1 MFITPQTK
9 ISELVKANKDS
20 IEAIASLSK
29 PLEKLKNPLLRK
41 LMASRVTIAEAAKMG
56 GCSIEEFRLVLKP
69 LGFEFGEENTAET
82 EVEGEKPDWLQ
93 QLPAEKIVNF
103 DVRPILA
110 GGSDPLKE
118 IMQRFKQLPEG
129 QALCIINT
137 FVPVPLV
144 RLLEKDGTLS
154 YTETISG
161 NEFHTYFL
169 KKEKA
174 VKPETIPP
182 KEEEG
187 PVVMA
192 DKETFERV
200 WSSYPKEKIQ
210 EIDVRHLEM
219 PGPMQAILEALES
232 LPDENALYIF
242 HKRVPVYLLE
252 ELADKN
258 YRIYIL
264 TLSETEVRMLIF
276 KRIRNGGYQYR

>member
-1 MFITPQTK
+1 MIISPQTK

-29 PLEKLKNPLLRK
+29 PLEKLRNPLLRK

-56 GCSIEEFRLVLKP
+56 GCSVEEFRLVLKA
-69 LGFEFGEENTAET
+69 LGFEFEDGNASET
-82 EVEGEKPDWLQ
+82 EDEGQKPDWLQ
-93 QLPAEKIVNF
+93 LLPAEKIVNF

-174 VKPETIPP
+174 AKPAPAAAPESDEQVI
-182 KEEEG
+182 
-187 PVVMA
+187 MA
-192 DKETFERV
+192 DKETFERIF
-200 WSSYPKEKIQ
+200 SSYPKERIQ

-219 PGPMQAILEALES
+219 PGPMQAILEALET
-232 LPDENALYIF
+232 LPDENVLSVH

-252 ELADKN
+252 ELADKD

-276 KRIRNGGYQYR
+276 KRR

>member
-1 MFITPQTK
+1 MLITPQTK

-56 GCSIEEFRLVLKP
+56 GCTIEEFRLVLKP
-69 LGFEFGEENTAET
+69 LGFEFGEENTAAT
-82 EVEGEKPDWLQ
+82 EAEEQKPDWLQ
-93 QLPAEKIVNF
+93 QFPQEKIINF

-118 IMQRFKQLPEG
+118 IMQQFKQLPEG

-174 VKPETIPP
+174 TKPVS
-182 KEEEG
+182 G
-187 PVVMA
+187 PQNDEQVIMA
-192 DKETFERV
+192 DQETFERV
-200 WSSYPKEKIQ
+200 LSSYPKEKIQ

-219 PGPMQAILEALES
+219 PGPMQAILEALET
-232 LPDENALYIF
+232 LPDENILSVH

-252 ELADKN
+252 ELADKD

-264 TLSETEVRMLIF
+264 TLSETEVKMLIF
-276 KRIRNGGYQYR
+276 KRR